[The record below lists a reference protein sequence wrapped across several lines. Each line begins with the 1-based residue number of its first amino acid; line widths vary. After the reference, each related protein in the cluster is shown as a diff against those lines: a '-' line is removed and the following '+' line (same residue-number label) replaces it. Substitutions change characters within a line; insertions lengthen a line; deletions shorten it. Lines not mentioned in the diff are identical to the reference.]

1 MPDNDPTKRY
11 YRFKQSITLNAIA
24 DGLRTQNEADW
35 LEQKN
40 IEFERPRR
48 RELRNL
54 MNRRDELKTTGPA
67 VEAALRGDLIVRAS
81 GYCP

>member
-1 MPDNDPTKRY
+1 
-11 YRFKQSITLNAIA
+11 
-24 DGLRTQNEADW
+24 
-35 LEQKN
+35 
-40 IEFERPRR
+40 
-48 RELRNL
+48 